1 MINLIQEI
9 IEKCGPRPSGSAAE
23 QKAQQIVAD
32 KCRALTNNVQV
43 HFFED
48 YLQARFGKLKY
59 YCILY
64 LVALAI
70 YFFIPF
76 AAFGIAFINAL
87 VFVLDFMMYRSVLS
101 SFPGPKQKS
110 CNIEATLEP
119 QGVATS
125 TLIFS
130 GHTDSVYE
138 FKWWYKL
145 GQSGATLTVIAGI
158 LLVTFPI
165 TLLIAAI
172 FPQED
177 LFQFFVLGYA
187 ALSPALVVY
196 FDMHGSNP
204 VDGACDNLS
213 GVAIAYEIFK
223 KFADEKNRGKS
234 VLQNTR
240 LKFVSFGCE
249 ETGLT
254 GSFNYVEQQKEILK
268 TENTHLINIDSI
280 RLPEEV
286 IVIEQEMMSGTNY
299 STDLINR
306 IQHSFKEK
314 SIPLKTGKTPIG
326 GTDGVPFNRAGI
338 PAVSIIG
345 LSMKKLDP
353 TYHTRRD
360 TIENLNPLALENTM
374 NGLVQFVKNWDSKK

>member
-1 MINLIQEI
+1 M
-9 IEKCGPRPSGSAAE
+9 A
-23 QKAQQIVAD
+23 
-32 KCRALTNNVQV
+32 
-43 HFFED
+43 
-48 YLQARFGKLKY
+48 
-59 YCILY
+59 
-64 LVALAI
+64 
-70 YFFIPF
+70 
-76 AAFGIAFINAL
+76 
-87 VFVLDFMMYRSVLS
+87 
-101 SFPGPKQKS
+101 
-110 CNIEATLEP
+110 
-119 QGVATS
+119 
-125 TLIFS
+125 
-130 GHTDSVYE
+130 
-138 FKWWYKL
+138 
-145 GQSGATLTVIAGI
+145 
-158 LLVTFPI
+158 
-165 TLLIAAI
+165 
-172 FPQED
+172 
-177 LFQFFVLGYA
+177 
-187 ALSPALVVY
+187 
-196 FDMHGSNP
+196 NP

>member
-1 MINLIQEI
+1 MINFIQEI
-9 IEKCGPRPSGSAAE
+9 IAQCGPRPSGSVAE

-32 KCRALTNNVQV
+32 KCRTITNNVQV
-43 HFFED
+43 LFFED

-59 YCILY
+59 YCILFW
-64 LVALAI
+64 VALAA
-70 YFFIPF
+70 YFFAPF
-76 AAFGIAFINAL
+76 VAFAIAFLNAL
-87 VFVLDFMMYRSVLS
+87 IFVLDFMMYRSVLG
-101 SFPGPKQKS
+101 SFPGTKQKS

-119 QGVATS
+119 QSEATS

-130 GHTDSVYE
+130 GHIDSVYE

-145 GQSGATLTVIAGI
+145 GQSGATLTVIAGV
-158 LLVTFPI
+158 LLVTFPV
-165 TLLIAAI
+165 TLLIGAI

-177 LFQFFVLGYA
+177 LFHFFVLGYA
-187 ALSPALVVY
+187 VLSPALVVY
-196 FDMHGSNP
+196 FDMHGTNP

-213 GVAIAYEIFK
+213 GVAIAHQIFK
-223 KFADEKNRGKS
+223 NFADEKNKGKS

-240 LKFVSFGCE
+240 LKFISFGCE

-254 GSFNYVEQQKEILK
+254 GSFNYVDQRKEILK
-268 TENTHLINIDSI
+268 NENAHLINIDSI

-286 IVIEQEMMSGTNY
+286 IVIKQEMMSGTNY
-299 STDLINR
+299 STDLISR
-306 IQHSFKEK
+306 IQQSFKEK
-314 SIPLKTGKTPIG
+314 NIPLKTGKTPIG

-360 TIENLNPLALENTM
+360 TLENLNPVALENTM
-374 NGLVQFVKNWDSKK
+374 NGLVQFVKNWDTSR